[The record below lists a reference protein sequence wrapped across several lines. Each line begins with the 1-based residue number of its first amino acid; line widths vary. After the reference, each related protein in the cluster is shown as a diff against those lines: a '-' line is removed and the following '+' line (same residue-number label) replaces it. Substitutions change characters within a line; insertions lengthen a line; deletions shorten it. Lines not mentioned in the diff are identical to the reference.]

1 MSAPRALNIGAV
13 SFDHGHQNGYVSAI
27 LELPSANLV
36 AASDTVPEQLD
47 AMRGMLAAHPE
58 APEVKVFSD
67 YRELL
72 ELDEVEAVS
81 ICSANADHAQMT
93 IDAARAGKHVL
104 CEKPLCITLEEAD
117 AMIAACREAGVY
129 LATAYPCRF
138 GPVAWQAKQ
147 RVDAGEIGDILAMQ
161 GTNHLRPFTEGWFID
176 PERSGGGTI
185 RDHIVHVT
193 DLMRWFTGKEIV
205 EVYAEGDTLKRPHIA
220 VDDVAILVETFEGG
234 ILASTDPSWNRPE
247 NWTKWGNVYLR
258 VLGTRGMIEFEL
270 TGQAVVRTESTS
282 SSVTSIDTS
291 ESMNY
296 YLLKD
301 FCEAIIAGR
310 SPLVTGKDGRAG
322 VEAILAAYQSI
333 EEGRPVR
340 IGARR

>member
-1 MSAPRALNIGAV
+1 MSATRALNIGV
-13 SFDHGHQNGYVSAI
+13 ISFDHGHQNGYVS
-27 LELPSANLV
+27 ELLKLPTGNLV
-36 AASDTVPEQLD
+36 AAADSVPGQLD
-47 AMRGMLAAHPE
+47 RMYDMLAAHHDS
-58 APEVKVFSD
+58 PEVKVFSD
-67 YRELL
+67 YHELL

-93 IDAARAGKHVL
+93 IDAAQAGKHVL
-104 CEKPLCITLEEAD
+104 CEKPLSITLDEAD
-117 AMIAACREAGVY
+117 AMIAACRDAGVY
-129 LATAYPCRF
+129 LGTAYPCRF

-147 RVDAGEIGDILAMQ
+147 RVDAGEIGEILAMH
-161 GTNHLRPFTEGWFID
+161 GTNHLRPFTQGWFID

-220 VDDVAILVETFEGG
+220 VDDAAILVETFEGG

-247 NWTKWGNVYLR
+247 NWSKWGNVYLR
-258 VLGTRGMIEFEL
+258 LLGTKGMIEFEV
-270 TGQAVVRTESTS
+270 TGQALVRTESQS
-282 SSVTSIDTS
+282 GVVSSIDTS

-310 SPLVTGKDGRAG
+310 SPMVTGEDGRAG
-322 VEAILAAYQSI
+322 VEAVLAAYQSI
-333 EEGRPVR
+333 EEGRPIR
-340 IGARR
+340 LREG